1 MTTENPENLDEM
13 LGSGAMDDLSSRLAI
28 GEIQPEITETIWDVV
43 DGGFLQFPPES
54 GRWIRVAVEWEHGE
68 QSAHFKD
75 DKVYM
80 GEGLCN
86 VRSNPTEIIE
96 MLGQMRTLLSSDSDS
111 PFFDWCNNWGVNT
124 IHIPMPAVLTKNF
137 ELMGMETS
145 PNEDG
150 TVTMIASTAKDGK
163 LYEFGQWVRAG
174 MVEADRPE
182 WMTLLLEEQAAE

>member
-13 LGSGAMDDLSSRLAI
+13 LGEGAMDDLSNRLALE
-28 GEIQPEITETIWDVV
+28 EIQPEITETVWDVV

-54 GRWIRVAVEWEHGE
+54 GRWICVTVEWEHGGLP
-68 QSAHFKD
+68 AHFKD
-75 DKVYM
+75 DKVYL

-86 VRSNPTEIIE
+86 VRSSPVEIIE
-96 MLGQMRTLLSSDSDS
+96 MFGQMRTLFSSDSDS

-124 IHIPMPAVLTKNF
+124 LLIHMPAIFADNF

-145 PNEDG
+145 LNEDG

-163 LYEFGQWVRAG
+163 TYEFTQWVRAG

-182 WMTLLLEEQAAE
+182 WMTLILEQQAAE